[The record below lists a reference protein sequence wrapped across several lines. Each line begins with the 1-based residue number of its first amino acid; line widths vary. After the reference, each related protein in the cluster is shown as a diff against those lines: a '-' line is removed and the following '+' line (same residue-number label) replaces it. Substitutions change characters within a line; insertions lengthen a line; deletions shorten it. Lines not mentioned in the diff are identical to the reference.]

1 MRTETDK
8 MPEST
13 ISPIGNA
20 PASLMTDLDKGLFL
34 SFVRPPGGNSTESRC
49 QTGLRPLPLSRRSF
63 GLWHMACL
71 SCRREDSCTGCSRRR
86 DMTSVKKSQSPA
98 SGSCP
103 EIPDT
108 FHIETGSSTRHKPG
122 QSPSNGFQK
131 NSRSCLNLF
140 VQAIGRG
147 FGGMTRRFSKED
159 SQAIGHE
166 KRKR

>member
-1 MRTETDK
+1 MRTEADK

-20 PASLMTDLDKGLFL
+20 PASLMTDLGQRTIPFIC
-34 SFVRPPGGNSTESRC
+34 PA
-49 QTGLRPLPLSRRSF
+49 TGREFHGIPMPNRAPPLPLSRRSF

-108 FHIETGSSTRHKPG
+108 FHIETGSSIRHKPG
-122 QSPSNGFQK
+122 QSPSKKNKK
-131 NSRSCLNLF
+131 NSRSCSNLF

-147 FGGMTRRFSKED
+147 FGGMARRFSKEN
-159 SQAIGHE
+159 SQAIGRE